1 LNHTAEEDAAVE
13 VGLMGAEEAVAGLE
27 DAAEAVAEADH
38 LEEAVGEAPIQGII
52 PQRSGTT

>member
-1 LNHTAEEDAAVE
+1 VEEDAAVE

-27 DAAEAVAEADH
+27 DAAEAVEEADH
-38 LEEAVGEAPIQGII
+38 LEEAVGEVPIRGII